1 MDKLLSINRVKDI
14 IRSSANL
21 DYLSPML
28 LKCELLTP
36 LEFEY
41 LCDRN
46 IDEFKRIDYL
56 IDKVLIRKGDH
67 VDNFTL
73 SLKKEDQHSG
83 HKDILL
89 VVEQEM
95 KKLPKLTKREVEC
108 YEADASV
115 SKRPRMHR
123 SNGINGVIKAVK
135 DFTGRELIV
144 QELLEQLKDNSIQ
157 LYCVCGMPGV
167 GKSQLAIVVGLE
179 MEQKFGYTLT
189 YHDYIGKKEFDD
201 SLFVNTSGWDKH
213 CLVLDNIDGLLCNSQ
228 HWPVLMDTLHQT
240 LHHYQSMKVITTSCR
255 LYRDN
260 QVTVKEVRVL
270 PFTNAAS
277 TSYLLN
283 NLGKYSE
290 GDFKPVVQACAGV
303 PMALRCAVENIR
315 GDIVS
320 IEEFSDSDE
329 ILDLLEVAS
338 YSPSNQVR
346 ERFNTSFSLLDEGH
360 QTVLKEAA
368 NDLDKFQDFNS
379 RTKRSLYILGWLEHF
394 NEHTGACTVNGLLC
408 SFLKGISRSRDLQ

>member
-95 KKLPKLTKREVEC
+95 KKLPKLKKREVEC

-201 SLFVNTSGWDKH
+201 SLFVNTSGWDNH
-213 CLVLDNIDGLLCNSQ
+213 CSVLDNMDGLLCNSQ

-346 ERFNTSFSLLDEGH
+346 ERFNSSFSLLDEGH
-360 QTVLKEAA
+360 QTVLKAA